1 MHTPPRQIKD
11 ENIGGAEGFFTLIT
25 KMVIRGKA
33 VFAAQ
38 TALASASDAYLTVMQ
53 QQIAQKANTLRLR
66 KALPSIQGNE
76 RAFAIIKL
84 AMAER
89 LLALRTW
96 INLDFLQYL
105 AVYAW
110 NSPDSKRPITLDPL
124 KDMGSFRT
132 DAATLQAL
140 SAQVYAQ
147 ARSQT
152 RLFRL
157 SYKRGDLLA
166 RIESGEYALPQAEDI
181 LSVLKQSREAS
192 FTLNYESPLFRR
204 FGRFRLSK
212 ARMFL
217 DNAKAEDEADPVSL
231 RITLGTAMKDLG
243 VDKVKDSGPPLPGID
258 TSRVL
263 HFVTTES
270 TFGFEYAGKDNE
282 VLLEGAFC
290 GYFESSS
297 LLMSPFRPWTVSVES
312 DANLDAVTDITLEL
326 ECQVTYV

>member
-1 MHTPPRQIKD
+1 M
-11 ENIGGAEGFFTLIT
+11 
-25 KMVIRGKA
+25 
-33 VFAAQ
+33 FAAQ
-38 TALASASDAYLTVMQ
+38 TALASASDAYLIVMQ
-53 QQIAQKANTLRLR
+53 QQIAQKQHTDRLR
-66 KALPSIQGNE
+66 KAISNIQGNP
-76 RAFAIIKL
+76 RTLAVVKL

-89 LLALRTW
+89 LLALRAN
-96 INLDFLQYL
+96 IDLDFRQYL
-105 AVYAW
+105 AAYAW
-110 NSPDSKRPITLDPL
+110 NALDARRPLALDPL
-124 KDMGSFRT
+124 KDIGSFRS

-157 SYKRGDLLA
+157 SCKRGDLLA
-166 RIESGEYALPQAEDI
+166 KIASSEDASPHAEDVV
-181 LSVLKQSREAS
+181 SALKQNREAS
-192 FTLNYESPLFRR
+192 FTLNYESLLFRR

-217 DNAKAEDEADPVSL
+217 NNAKAEDEADPVSL

-258 TSRVL
+258 ASRVL

-270 TFGFEYAGKDNE
+270 TFGFEYAGKNNE